1 MNTLDS
7 LRAAKS
13 SPFRILVQ
21 ISKADFSY
29 VIAVGTSEQEIEADW
44 AWLEE
49 NLLGVLDERGEGEGR
64 EGEGDG
70 KGGGGVH
77 YIQTMAGLWD

>member
-29 VIAVGTSEQEIEADW
+29 VIAMGTSEQEIEADW
-44 AWLEE
+44 VWLEE
-49 NLLGVLDERGEGEGR
+49 NLLGVLGERGERKGVGGEGGRKGRRR
-64 EGEGDG
+64 ERDS
-70 KGGGGVH
+70 
-77 YIQTMAGLWD
+77 

>member
-7 LRAAKS
+7 LRTAKS
-13 SPFRILVQ
+13 SPFHILVQ

-29 VIAVGTSEQEIEADW
+29 VIAMRTSEQEIEADW

-49 NLLGVLDERGEGEGR
+49 NLLGVLDERGEGRKGVG
-64 EGEGDG
+64 GEGGRRERDS
-70 KGGGGVH
+70 
-77 YIQTMAGLWD
+77 

>member
-49 NLLGVLDERGEGEGR
+49 NLLGVLGERGEGRKGVG
-64 EGEGDG
+64 GE
-70 KGGGGVH
+70 
-77 YIQTMAGLWD
+77 

>member
-13 SPFRILVQ
+13 SLLLCHRPDLF
-21 ISKADFSY
+21 FY

-49 NLLGVLDERGEGEGR
+49 NLLGVLGERGEGRKGVGGEGAKEGE
-64 EGEGDG
+64 EGEGFIIFNPSTG
-70 KGGGGVH
+70 
-77 YIQTMAGLWD
+77 QWD

>member
-7 LRAAKS
+7 LRAALSVS
-13 SPFRILVQ
+13 SSRSL
-21 ISKADFSY
+21 FSY

-49 NLLGVLDERGEGEGR
+49 NLLGMLGERGEGRKGVGGRGGGGKEGE
-64 EGEGDG
+64 EGEGFIIFNPSTG
-70 KGGGGVH
+70 
-77 YIQTMAGLWD
+77 QWD